1 MIISNLKKINNS
13 IYEVE
18 IENKSYK
25 LTLESVLKYRLF
37 KGYEISEDDFSKCLE
52 DNDFELIKTKAYS
65 YYLRYQK
72 NSYEVIN
79 YLKERNIDINLA
91 EEVVK
96 SLIDENK
103 INEYMLALNVSETLA
118 RNSNGKY
125 LIKYKLKSRNFKE
138 DIIDMAIDNINL
150 DDINYGY
157 EKLLK
162 KLNEKFHKLN
172 DYEKKYKIKESL
184 YKHGYNVN

>member
-162 KLNEKFHKLN
+162 KLNEKYHKLN